1 MIRWQWLALAGGMAT
16 TLAMPAD
23 AQVRIERDGP
33 GEVKVYER
41 TPMRRARLGVK
52 VNLQA
57 RASDSIGAYVEA
69 VTPGSAAEKAGIQS
83 GDIITKLDGTSLTVG
98 TAREGSSLPGV
109 KLVELAAKLEP
120 NDTVTVEYR
129 RGKDRK
135 STKIVAEAGGAMIYG
150 MGPDGPREFSFEF
163 GPEGPMGMER
173 MHRQLD
179 RMKVE
184 LDGPRGRRVWI
195 GGPLADLE
203 LAPLNPDLGRYFGAT
218 EGVLVIDV
226 PKESP
231 LGLKGGDV
239 VLTIDGRTPSSPGHL
254 HRILQSYEGEEPVK
268 FEVLRDKRK
277 TTVTGKLPARED
289 AMKMR
294 PGSMKLRTHGPRSD
308 RVEFELQQP
317 PTGRVLDVRT

>member
-1 MIRWQWLALAGGMAT
+1 MIRWQWLALAGGMT
-16 TLAMPAD
+16 TMLAMPAG

-41 TPMRRARLGVK
+41 MPMRRARLGVK

-98 TAREGSSLPGV
+98 TANEGSSLPGV

-135 STKIVAEAGGAMIYG
+135 STKIVAEPGGAMVYG
-150 MGPDGPREFSFEF
+150 MGPDGPREFAFEF
-163 GPEGPMGMER
+163 GPEGPLGMER

-179 RMKVE
+179 RMRVE

-226 PKESP
+226 PKDSP

-254 HRILQSYEGEEPVK
+254 HRILQSYEGEESVK

-277 TTVTGKLPARED
+277 TTVTGKLPTRED
-289 AMKMR
+289 VMKMR
-294 PGSMKLRTHGPRSD
+294 PGSMKLRTRVPGND
-308 RVEFELQQP
+308 RVEFRLDRLP
-317 PTGRVLDVRT
+317 SGNVLEAQA